1 MFRYGSLAIIP
12 LLFMLDQISKWWII
26 EMFFRPRVF
35 DAAGNTMGFME
46 WFISLEQE
54 RFPPAQYEINS
65 IFNLVMVWNNGISF
79 GMFGSDHDAM
89 KYILGGSAILL
100 VGGLLVWL
108 WRSKSWT
115 TSVPLA
121 VVIAGAIANVWDRVR
136 FGAVADFLD
145 FHIGD
150 MHYPAFNLADSCI
163 VLGVAALALDGIIL
177 ESRRTKKNQPLAAG
191 GE

>member
-1 MFRYGSLAIIP
+1 MTWLAAI
-12 LLFMLDQISKWWII
+12 D
-26 EMFFRPRVF
+26 
-35 DAAGNTMGFME
+35 
-46 WFISLEQE
+46 QE

-89 KYILGGSAILL
+89 KYFLGGTAILL
-100 VGGLLVWL
+100 VAGLLIWL

-115 TSVPLA
+115 TALPLA
-121 VVIAGAIANVWDRVR
+121 MVIGGALANVWDRVR

-145 FHIGD
+145 FHIGE

-177 ESRRTKKNQPLAAG
+177 EARRLKKNQPLAAG